1 MLHRIPRLFAA
12 TIASLSVLVLP
23 LGGGAIAGSA
33 GAGTGTGTGT
43 SGASAGGSAP
53 SGTGMGASSANA
65 GGSAPSGMGTNASSA
80 NPTPSAPPGMGTQ
93 DAGTGANPN
102 NNTQLNNPNVQPA
115 TSKSR
120 AAAQAQRNAGVG
132 HAQNGL
138 PIGAIG
144 TGTSNE
150 DQKIIATSSNRSR
163 PAAAVDGNAGV
174 TPGKGTS
181 GSDQVSRPLAA
192 RAGEKVLD
200 AQAQVDRRTT
210 VSRRRVPGL

>member
-1 MLHRIPRLFAA
+1 MLHRIPQLFAA
-12 TIASLSVLVLP
+12 IIASLSVLVLP

-33 GAGTGTGTGT
+33 GAGTGMGT

-53 SGTGMGASSANA
+53 SGTGRGASSTNA

-80 NPTPSAPPGMGTQ
+80 NPSPSAAPGMGTQ

-102 NNTQLNNPNVQPA
+102 INTQRNNPNVQPA

-120 AAAQAQRNAGVG
+120 AAAQAERNAGVG

-150 DQKIIATSSNRSR
+150 DQKIIGTSSNRNR
-163 PAAAVDGNAGV
+163 PAAAVDGNAGG

-181 GSDQVSRPLAA
+181 LSDQVNRPLAA

-200 AQAQVDRRTT
+200 AKAQVDRRTT